1 MLRLN
6 KNITLNATS
15 EINGVQVAYLSASVG
30 TDGVNYANINKS
42 ISNQDLYNANKEEVR
57 KDMAE
62 FEAEVYKVEDEQ
74 IKAAEA
80 QILKLEKAGK

>member
-15 EINGVQVAYLSASVG
+15 EVNGVQVAYLSASVS
-30 TDGVNYANINKS
+30 TDGVNCANINKS
-42 ISNQDLYNANKEEVR
+42 ISNQDLYNANKSEVR
-57 KDMAE
+57 KDMAD

-80 QILKLEKAGK
+80 QNLKLEKAGK